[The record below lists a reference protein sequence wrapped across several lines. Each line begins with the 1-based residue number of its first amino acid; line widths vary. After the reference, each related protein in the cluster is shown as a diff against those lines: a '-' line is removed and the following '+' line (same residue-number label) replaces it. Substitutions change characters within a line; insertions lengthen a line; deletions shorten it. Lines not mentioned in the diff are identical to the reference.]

1 MLKSTILAFTMT
13 IGANAALSSPAAAQQ
28 TLKLGHY
35 FATEDF
41 RGKTA
46 QYFADKV
53 EEKGTDL
60 KIDVYPNESLVKGR
74 EALQATSQG
83 VVDIYSVYAGYLS
96 GQVPIINIFS
106 LPFPPES
113 YDDTAMF
120 ELAQDPETVALLD
133 ETFARFGVK
142 YLGVIN
148 SSGPAQLF
156 LHNKI
161 ETVDQ
166 ISGMKLRG
174 AGGLSDEALG
184 KLGASVVMLSAAEQF
199 LALQTGTV
207 DGMVTT
213 WSSYMNF
220 GLADVAPVYVASTVV
235 RAPYLLIMNKAK
247 YDSLGDEAKTAIEE
261 AVAETIEWSKVEFE
275 KEQAELLEQIKKQA
289 KTIVEV
295 SDEQSAKLREQMQ
308 PLYDSFAAENGEP
321 AQKLMK
327 RWEDLTAG
335 GTEGMEASGG

>member
-1 MLKSTILAFTMT
+1 MLKSTMLAMALTL
-13 IGANAALSSPAAAQQ
+13 GATTLTAAPAAAQQ

-53 EEKGTDL
+53 AEKNVELTV
-60 KIDVYPNESLVKGR
+60 DVYPNESLVKGR

-83 VVDIYSVYAGYLS
+83 VVDIYSVYAGYVS

-113 YDDTAMF
+113 YDDAAMYA
-120 ELAQDPETVALLD
+120 LAQDPDTVKLLD
-133 ETFARFGVK
+133 ETFAKFGVK

-156 LHNKI
+156 LRSEI
-161 ETVDQ
+161 DSVSG

-174 AGGLSDEALG
+174 AGGLSDAALG
-184 KLGASVVMLSAAEQF
+184 QLGASVVMLSAAEQF

-207 DGMVTT
+207 DGISTT
-213 WSSYMNF
+213 WSSYVNY
-220 GLADVAPVYVASTVV
+220 GLAEVAPVYVSATVV

-247 YDSLGDEAKTAIEE
+247 YDALSDEQKSAIEA
-261 AVAETIEWSKVEFE
+261 AVKETVEWSKENFE
-275 KEQAELLEQIKKQA
+275 TEQADLLKQLKEQA
-289 KTIVEV
+289 KTVVEV
-295 SDEQSAKLREQMQ
+295 TPEESAKLREQMQ
-308 PLYDSFAAENGEP
+308 PLYESFVENNGEP
-321 AQKLMK
+321 AKMLME
-327 RWEDLTAG
+327 RWKEVTA
-335 GTEGMEASGG
+335 TE